1 LEQIEG
7 RIIDGLLVF
16 TATEV
21 LSILEL
27 ETERLRQWIKLK
39 YVEPS
44 IPATGSGTKNYFS
57 EIDICKI
64 AVFKKLVDSGVNR
77 WIGKQI
83 IQEFS
88 DEAWSEIEEGSYP
101 KYLFIVVK
109 AEDRK
114 SWKDSMELFISPRLP
129 EELEWE
135 IVIIINFALITKKI
149 KNRIW

>member
-1 LEQIEG
+1 MEQFEG
-7 RIIDGLLVF
+7 RIIDGLWVF
-16 TATEV
+16 TTTEV
-21 LSILEL
+21 LAILEL

-39 YVEPS
+39 YVEPT
-44 IPATGSGTKNYFS
+44 IAATGSGTKNYFS

-83 IQEFS
+83 IQGFS

-101 KYLFIVVK
+101 KYLFITVK
-109 AEDRK
+109 AKDRK

-135 IVIIINFALITKKI
+135 IVIILNFALITKKI